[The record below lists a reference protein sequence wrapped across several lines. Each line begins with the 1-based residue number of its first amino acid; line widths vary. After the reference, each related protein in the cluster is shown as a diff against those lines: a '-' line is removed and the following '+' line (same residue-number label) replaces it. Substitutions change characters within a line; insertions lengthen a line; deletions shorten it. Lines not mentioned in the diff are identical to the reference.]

1 MASYPNPAY
10 YAASGTEMSRDGSWQ
25 SRPGATMSR
34 DGSWQSLPG
43 ADMERGLSGSTNRTA
58 GSNYTT
64 HTSSSAHSSAT
75 ACSTH
80 DFTFPKDEAYQ
91 GPSSYPDP
99 PSVYE
104 PQDLNHFVSATG
116 DQFSQDPC
124 PSSPLEP
131 FTTKDG
137 REDTAWQATHA
148 AHFMITNPE
157 LFWNASPSF
166 ITAEAV
172 DEAIQR
178 YRDQGVDEP
187 ARPGVQDVLLHHLM
201 HRFRAIEYF
210 PYPEIDQIL
219 KEAAYHLQMRLQG
232 PEALD
237 ICYLAI
243 AAVLAE
249 LMDPEEEA
257 SELNS
262 QELIDLDGA
271 DSLSDP

>member
-1 MASYPNPAY
+1 MASYPNPTY
-10 YAASGTEMSRDGSWQ
+10 HAAGTEMSRDGSWQ

-58 GSNYTT
+58 GSSYTT
-64 HTSSSAHSSAT
+64 HTSFSAQSSAT
-75 ACSTH
+75 AYSTH
-80 DFTFPKDEAYQ
+80 DFIFAQDEAYQ

-104 PQDLNHFVSATG
+104 PQDVNHFLSATG

-124 PSSPLEP
+124 RSSPLEP

-137 REDTAWQATHA
+137 REDIAWQATHA
-148 AHFMITNPE
+148 ANFMITNPE
-157 LFWNASPSF
+157 LFWDPSPSF

-178 YRDQGVDEP
+178 YRDEGVDEP
-187 ARPGVQDVLLHHLM
+187 ARHGVQDVLSRHLM
-201 HRFRAIEYF
+201 RRFRDIEHF
-210 PYPEIDQIL
+210 SYPEIDQIL
-219 KEAAYHLQMRLQG
+219 KEAACQLLMRLRG

-262 QELIDLDGA
+262 RELIDLDGA